1 MAWNAAAPPAAAE
14 RAPRPKPKIRALVLL
29 LLLAPVV
36 SGCETLER
44 MDYLDRFFE
53 PTPRPFA
60 AAAPIAEPVRNQ
72 ADPAPPA
79 ADWEPPP
86 AAVVSMEPIESP
98 ADRWPATERSP
109 QQAVVRAAAPRPD
122 PGASTGADGETRTR
136 LLVRQNPWVTR
147 FWMELTPAQRA
158 RVERRLLR
166 GGDVRLASEQQ
177 TEPANVWDPMGLSDR
192 VNLVFGGGASSGI
205 IPSAADRDA
214 SALAGNP

>member
-1 MAWNAAAPPAAAE
+1 MAWNAAAPPAAGK
-14 RAPRPKPKIRALVLL
+14 RAPRRKLKGRASVLL
-29 LLLAPVV
+29 LLFAPVV

-53 PTPRPFA
+53 PAPRPFA
-60 AAAPIAEPVRNQ
+60 AAATADPALNQ
-72 ADPAPPA
+72 ADPALPA
-79 ADWEPPP
+79 ADSSPQP
-86 AAVVSMEPIESP
+86 AAVVSMEPIENP
-98 ADRWPATERSP
+98 ADRWPAAAERSP

-122 PGASTGADGETRTR
+122 PGTPTGADGENRTR

-166 GGDVRLASEQQ
+166 DVRLASEQQ
-177 TEPANVWDPMGLSDR
+177 AEPANVWDPMGLSDR
-192 VNLVFGGGASSGI
+192 VSLVFGGGASSGRV
-205 IPSAADRDA
+205 PSAEDRAA